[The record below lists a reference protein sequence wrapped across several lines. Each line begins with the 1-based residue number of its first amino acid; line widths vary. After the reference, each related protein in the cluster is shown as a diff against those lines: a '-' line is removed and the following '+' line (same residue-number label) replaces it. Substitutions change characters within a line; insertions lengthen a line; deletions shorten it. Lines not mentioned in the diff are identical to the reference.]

1 MLGAIGPAQAGLVN
15 VQFGGDF
22 NSPQAQVGPAVIG
35 SAGDVWNQMWGIS
48 GNTGSGALVDTDG
61 NATGLSI
68 SFTTQG
74 WLQVPE
80 GLTVWGTDYRN
91 LMRGMIYTDT
101 ATTRNITIT
110 GLPANAEHELYVY
123 AQGDSGSNG
132 RQTKLTP
139 AGGTPVITTAT
150 VATAD
155 TFILDQN
162 LRALGCDVRRLR
174 RVEHRL
180 HRGDRR
186 GQPERAATGRGPSSG
201 ARQSRPARDRRR
213 PARRGPAAALAAGGL
228 IRSIAREGATP
239 SPIRHAAGSGLSPVF
254 ACLIGRRRPTNQRRA
269 FARE

>member
-1 MLGAIGPAQAGLVN
+1 MRNFAILAAALMLGAIGPAQAGLVN

-35 SAGDVWNQMWGIS
+35 SAGDVWNQMWGLPPA
-48 GNTGSGALVDTDG
+48 NTGGGALVDSDG

-162 LRALGCDVRRLR
+162 YVHLDVMSDASGVLSIDYIGETGEANLNGLQLVVGQAPEPASLGLLATGGVLLAGVRRR
-174 RVEHRL
+174 RSR
-180 HRGDRR
+180 
-186 GQPERAATGRGPSSG
+186 QAA
-201 ARQSRPARDRRR
+201 
-213 PARRGPAAALAAGGL
+213 
-228 IRSIAREGATP
+228 
-239 SPIRHAAGSGLSPVF
+239 
-254 ACLIGRRRPTNQRRA
+254 
-269 FARE
+269 

>member
-162 LRALGCDVRRLR
+162 YVHLDVMSDASGVLSIDYIGETGEANLNGLQLVVGQAPEPASLGLLATGGVLLAGVRRR
-174 RVEHRL
+174 RSR
-180 HRGDRR
+180 
-186 GQPERAATGRGPSSG
+186 QAA
-201 ARQSRPARDRRR
+201 
-213 PARRGPAAALAAGGL
+213 
-228 IRSIAREGATP
+228 
-239 SPIRHAAGSGLSPVF
+239 
-254 ACLIGRRRPTNQRRA
+254 
-269 FARE
+269 

>member
-35 SAGDVWNQMWGIS
+35 SAGDVWNQMWGLPPA
-48 GNTGSGALVDTDG
+48 NTGGGALVDSDG

-162 LRALGCDVRRLR
+162 YVHLDVMSDASGVLSIDYIGETGEANLNGLQLVVGQAPEPASLGLLATGGVLLAGVRRR
-174 RVEHRL
+174 RSR
-180 HRGDRR
+180 
-186 GQPERAATGRGPSSG
+186 QAA
-201 ARQSRPARDRRR
+201 
-213 PARRGPAAALAAGGL
+213 
-228 IRSIAREGATP
+228 
-239 SPIRHAAGSGLSPVF
+239 
-254 ACLIGRRRPTNQRRA
+254 
-269 FARE
+269 

>member
-35 SAGDVWNQMWGIS
+35 SAGDVWSQMWGIS

-162 LRALGCDVRRLR
+162 YVHLDVMSDASGVLSIDYIGETGEANLNGLQLVVGQAPEPASLGLLATGGVLLAGVRRR
-174 RVEHRL
+174 RSR
-180 HRGDRR
+180 
-186 GQPERAATGRGPSSG
+186 QAA
-201 ARQSRPARDRRR
+201 
-213 PARRGPAAALAAGGL
+213 
-228 IRSIAREGATP
+228 
-239 SPIRHAAGSGLSPVF
+239 
-254 ACLIGRRRPTNQRRA
+254 
-269 FARE
+269 